1 MINAAFGAQS
11 CADIQRKLQK
21 LEGFT
26 GMNATQLL
34 EVANKVFVNRD
45 REAQRE
51 ADRKRKQKAALLA
64 AALRSSDPVKQ
75 TIPSW
80 KGETKKRSSPRYDQ
94 CTHCKEI
101 GHWRNECP
109 HLRWTSGGSK
119 KFNLPN

>member
-1 MINAAFGAQS
+1 
-11 CADIQRKLQK
+11 
-21 LEGFT
+21 
-26 GMNATQLL
+26 MNAVQLL

-80 KGETKKRSSPRYDQ
+80 KGETKKRSSLCYDQ
-94 CTHCKEI
+94 GAHCKETRPGGMSAPNTE
-101 GHWRNECP
+101 GHLKGQRSSVNPTEKG
-109 HLRWTSGGSK
+109 TSLSRLSK
-119 KFNLPN
+119 TVSA